1 VRIRDF
7 VFGSGS
13 EKELF
18 KTLVSEWSKQFDL
31 FPSLPFASIV
41 DIEDSKL
48 SPEERSFVFKTSVDY
63 TLCTKQGQPLVSV
76 EFDGMCH
83 GFSKNGEYIQV
94 LPSSKAPNRKRKLDL
109 KLRLC
114 QELFYPLLVVS
125 YDEKNPIGKD
135 MALTIVD
142 GLIGQALA
150 GRYRHELL
158 EQMVEDS
165 RGNFEHLPPHEQHEF
180 LQDLVSDAG
189 VAAEL
194 TWNPLAKKAAELE
207 YTAWDKGL
215 WKSHSVHFLCDP
227 ELPVDGDPLFNV
239 ETLRR
244 RIEAFQ
250 HVRRMGCTVTV
261 ETPNGA
267 VSETAW
273 VRNFDGY
280 VGVSPIGMAED
291 IASLIVA
298 QRLLKK

>member
-1 VRIRDF
+1 MKVRKY
-7 VFGSGS
+7 VFGSAS

-18 KTLVSEWSKQFDL
+18 KTLVSHWSKQFDL
-31 FPSLPFASIV
+31 FPSLPLASIV
-41 DIEDSKL
+41 DIDDNSL
-48 SPEERSFVFKTSVDY
+48 SPEERSFVFKSSVDY
-63 TLCTKQGQPLVSV
+63 TLCTKEGKPLISV

-83 GFSKNGEYIQV
+83 GFSKSGEYIQV
-94 LPSSKAPNRKRKLDL
+94 LPSSKDPNRKRKLDL

-135 MALTIVD
+135 TALTIVD

-150 GRYRHELL
+150 GRYRHEML
-158 EQMVEDS
+158 EQAVEES
-165 RGNFEHLPPHEQHEF
+165 RGSFEHLPPDAQHEF
-180 LQDLVSDAG
+180 LQDLVIDAG

-207 YTAWDKGL
+207 HEAWKKGL

-227 ELPVDGDPLFNV
+227 ELPTDGNPLFDPDALQRTV
-239 ETLRR
+239 
-244 RIEAFQ
+244 EAFQ
-250 HVRRMGCTVTV
+250 HVRRMGCTITV
-261 ETPNGA
+261 ETPKGA

-280 VGVSPIGMAED
+280 AGVSPTGMAED
-291 IASLIVA
+291 IASLIMA
-298 QRLLKK
+298 QRLLKG